1 MVQPLFISPS
11 RLPFGTWT
19 FSMKVSQNTEAP
31 LIRRIGRA
39 RTPGCAM
46 SISRKLMPSCFFAVG
61 SVRTRQKIL
70 SA

>member
-11 RLPFGTWT
+11 RLSLGTWT

-31 LIRRIGRA
+31 LMRRIGRA
-39 RTPGCAM
+39 RTPGWAM
-46 SISRKLMPSCFFAVG
+46 SISRKLMPSCFLAVG